1 LSRLALRASRQKA
14 TDVHGHA
21 SPDFAAAKAECR
33 WHCAADDRT
42 HAAPAALRD
51 TYCAQQRSWRPAF
64 PARFF
69 APYPTFA
76 MVRCCYRCPNLRR
89 QASAPQHSSQ
99 LDSHPSEY
107 FAGPFLLRHA
117 KMECRVLPL
126 PPVPTRC
133 RKALWHHSP
142 CRMSMTFLP
151 RACPTWLLQ
160 RHPAAKTPN
169 RPAAPPQAERL
180 SIYSTALPWSYSLFV
195 GGDRAPPP
203 GSAERGTGA
212 TVVVGGMFLGP
223 IILLVWCRPNERT
236 LHLTADAS
244 RHRGRQQSDARRQG
258 GHQHRPH
265 PLFCCSLRTKGMGTP
280 ATLGLG
286 QASRAMALAVPRS
299 SPPVGQVPIRL

>member
-1 LSRLALRASRQKA
+1 M
-14 TDVHGHA
+14 HGHA

-33 WHCAADDRT
+33 WHCAADDWT

-51 TYCAQQRSWRPAF
+51 AYCAQQRSWRPAF

-76 MVRCCYRCPNLRR
+76 MVRCWYRCPNLRR
-89 QASAPQHSSQ
+89 QASPPQHSSQ

-117 KMECRVLPL
+117 KMACRVLPL

-151 RACPTWLLQ
+151 RACPTWLLR

-169 RPAAPPQAERL
+169 RPAATPRAERL
-180 SIYSTALPWSYSLFV
+180 SSIYSTALPWSYSLFV

-203 GSAERGTGA
+203 GSAERGTA

-223 IILLVWCRPNERT
+223 IILLVVVPATR
-236 LHLTADAS
+236 ADAAPDCRCKS
-244 RHRGRQQSDARRQG
+244 TPRGASDARRQG
-258 GHQHRPH
+258 AHQHRPH
-265 PLFCCSLRTKGMGTP
+265 PLLGSPERRLAASMCCCASATLPPRSRPRKPSEYSISLR
-280 ATLGLG
+280 
-286 QASRAMALAVPRS
+286 SW
-299 SPPVGQVPIRL
+299 